1 MGNPLDS
8 SMTGR
13 RPGGV
18 MAKRPLHFIWLLD
31 CSGSMSLNGKIDA
44 LNTAIR
50 ELVPH
55 MQRIAAQNSGAE
67 VLVRAI
73 RFSNGA
79 QWHIAQPTLLSE
91 FRWTDLNAD
100 PEART
105 EMAAALRMVAEEL
118 KMPPLS
124 PRALPPAIVL
134 ISDGRPT
141 DDFEDGMQTLLA
153 EPWGKAATRLAIG
166 IGSDAHQKTLRRFID
181 NPEIQV
187 LQADNP
193 ESLVEYMRFVS
204 ASVLSGRRV
213 TTAAPQPGQ
222 TTSSSNIIW

>member
-1 MGNPLDS
+1 VGNPLDS
-8 SMTGR
+8 SVHGR

-50 ELVPH
+50 ELIPH
-55 MQRIAAQNSGAE
+55 MQRVASQNAGAE

-79 QWHIAQPTLLSE
+79 QWHVAQPSFLSE
-91 FRWTDLNAD
+91 FRWMDLNAE

-105 EMAAALRMVAEEL
+105 EMGAALRMVAEEM

-124 PRALPPAIVL
+124 PRSLPPALVL

-141 DDFEDGMQTLLA
+141 DDFEGGMQTLLA
-153 EPWGKAATRLAIG
+153 QPWGKAATRLAIG
-166 IGSDAHQKTLRRFID
+166 IGTDAHHKTLRRFID

-187 LQADNP
+187 LQAENP
-193 ESLVEYMRFVS
+193 EALVEYMRFVS
-204 ASVLSGRRV
+204 TSVLSGRRASV
-213 TTAAPQPGQ
+213 VPQPAPVAPP
-222 TTSSSNIIW
+222 SSVIW

>member
-1 MGNPLDS
+1 MGNPLD
-8 SMTGR
+8 TGIQIR

-50 ELVPH
+50 ELIPH
-55 MQRIAAQNSGAE
+55 MQRAAAQNSGAE
-67 VLVRAI
+67 VLIRAI
-73 RFSNGA
+73 RFSTAA

-91 FRWTDLNAD
+91 FRWTDLTAD

-105 EMAAALRMVAEEL
+105 NLGAALRLVAEEM

-124 PRALPPAIVL
+124 PRSLPPALVL

-141 DDFEDGMQTLLA
+141 DDFEGGMQYLLSQ
-153 EPWGKAATRLAIG
+153 PWGKASTRLSIG
-166 IGSDAHQKTLRRFID
+166 IGTDAHQKTLKRFID
-181 NPEIQV
+181 NPEIHV

-193 ESLVEYMRFVS
+193 EALVEYMRFVS
-204 ASVLSGRRV
+204 TSVLSGRKV
-213 TTAAPQPGQ
+213 SSVVPQPAQ
-222 TTSSSNIIW
+222 TAPSSVIW